1 MTIRQS
7 MSWLHTWAGL
17 VVGWLLFAIFLT
29 GTACYFRPEIS
40 TWMHRLRPVDLPDQA
55 TQARMAAAWLSAAAP
70 DAVSWLIDLPDGRE
84 PVLRVAAGRPH
95 GYVARRLDPVT
106 GAPEAGP
113 ETSGGDFLFYFH
125 FTLIMSDWG
134 RILGR
139 YLVGICA
146 MIMGVAIV
154 TGVIVH
160 KRIFK
165 DAFTFRPR
173 AAAQRAWLDGHNL
186 LGVMSLPFHLM
197 ITWSG
202 LITLMLLYMPWA
214 VDAGYPAGRAGY
226 AADLDGISPPVADAR
241 AVARP
246 APLADLGPVV
256 TAATAAWSADGHQIR
271 VGRIAVDRPG
281 TSAAR
286 LILTPQDADQLARR
300 PETLVF
306 DGATGRLIADGRGHG
321 GAAAATYH
329 TLYGLHLARFAGLPL
344 RWLFV
349 LSGLAGTAMIATGL
363 VLWSVKRR
371 PTPGAPGR
379 GRERGRGHRLV
390 DALNIGCLV
399 GLPAA
404 IAGQFLANRL
414 LPAALG
420 ERAVLEAAAFYL
432 VWLAV
437 LGLGALR
444 SDGAGW
450 VRALAVT
457 ALLWAA
463 VPLVDVLVT
472 GRDPWR
478 AVLAGD
484 RAFWGMQLAA
494 LSVASGLGWLAL
506 IIQARRGRP

>member
-1 MTIRQS
+1 MSFRQK

-40 TWMHRLRPVDLPDQA
+40 AWMHRLAPITLPDQP
-55 TQARMAAAWLSAAAP
+55 TQARLAAAWLQAEAP
-70 DAVSWLIDLPDGRE
+70 DAVSWLIDFSDGRE
-84 PVLRVAAGRPH
+84 PVLKAAAGRPH
-95 GYVARRLDPVT
+95 GYVAQRLDPVT

-113 ETSGGDFLFYFH
+113 ETVGGDFLFYVH

-214 VDAGYPAGRAGY
+214 VDAGYPGGRAGY
-226 AADLDGISPPVADAR
+226 AADLDGIAAAGAPAGPVQ
-241 AVARP
+241 P
-246 APLADLGPVV
+246 AALTDLGQVV
-256 TAATAAWSADGHQIR
+256 AAASAAWSADGREIR
-271 VGRIAVDRPG
+271 VGRVEVDRPG
-281 TSAAR
+281 TTAAR
-286 LILTPQDADQLARR
+286 LTLTPQDADQLARL
-300 PETLVF
+300 PEALVF
-306 DGATGRLIADGRGHG
+306 DGTTGRLIADGRGQG
-321 GAAAATYH
+321 GAVAAVHH

-344 RWLFV
+344 RWLFFAA
-349 LSGLAGTAMIATGL
+349 GLAGTAMIATGL

-371 PTPGAPGR
+371 PKTGAAG
-379 GRERGRGHRLV
+379 RGRGHRLV

-414 LPAALG
+414 LPADIAG
-420 ERAVLEAAAFYL
+420 RAVLEPAAFYL
-432 VWLAV
+432 VWLAF
-437 LGLGALR
+437 LLAGAWR
-444 SDGAGW
+444 SDGPGW
-450 VRALAVT
+450 MRALVAA
-457 ALLWAA
+457 ALLWAV
-463 VPLVDVLVT
+463 VPVADVLVT
-472 GRDPWR
+472 GRDPLG
-478 AVLAGD
+478 ALAAGD
-484 RAFWGMQLAA
+484 RVFWGLQLACLIMA
-494 LSVASGLGWLAL
+494 LAL
-506 IIQARRGRP
+506 GRLAMILRARSRRGGAA